1 MTRKMLAFAIGMLL
15 LCAGFCAACAEE
27 EGKTPA
33 TPTDLSCL
41 HEHTK
46 TTIYFYDSPAYS
58 ALNANS
64 HRVSG
69 PAAVET
75 VCEDCGAQLSY
86 ETVSYV
92 EEVRPHTMKK
102 GVCVLCGYRTAAKAK
117 EDFFED
123 APGER
128 TVYAQEDAEAAGLLT
143 LTLTTEELAK
153 LEQDDVVTLLV
164 RGETGE
170 DAVALAVTEVRVQ
183 TEQAEEDLYVQFA
196 EQEDGSFFAGV
207 FLGKAEEKRKVPE
220 EGISLRFYR
229 DKRAEVRV
237 AMAPAATEELAEA
250 EGEWNDRGFW
260 TVNYTEEGT
269 YFLLQ

>member
-15 LCAGFCAACAEE
+15 LCAGFCIACAEE

-102 GVCVLCGYRTAAKAK
+102 GVCVLCGYRDITAKAEEQPITDPDEWMITAR
-117 EDFFED
+117 EDGD
-123 APGER
+123 A
-128 TVYAQEDAEAAGLLT
+128 DGLLSVT
-143 LTLTTEELAK
+143 LTVADLYELEKSNVPVA
-153 LEQDDVVTLLV
+153 LV
-164 RGETGE
+164 KGKTGE
-170 DAVALAVTEVRVQ
+170 AMVVLDVTEVLRQ
-183 TEQAEEDLYVQFA
+183 TEATGAALQVRIAERED
-196 EQEDGSFFAGV
+196 DSFFAGV
-207 FLGKAEEKRKVPE
+207 FLVSDSGAAEPAGP
-220 EGISLRFYR
+220 GITLRFYR
-229 DKRAEVRV
+229 KTKADVRISLV
-237 AMAPAATEELAEA
+237 PFGKETLIELESVWD
-250 EGEWNDRGFW
+250 EKGYWS
-260 TVNYTEEGT
+260 VPYTEEGT
-269 YFLLQ
+269 YFVLQ